1 MIKISTAAG
10 EPFFVSILGTM
21 THSVQEILENARYQF
36 EEAGVVNFALSM
48 PLQPQG
54 RNPLE
59 KVGAFAEK
67 FRALRD
73 KSADVPFNFGILIQ
87 QTIGHGARWNPNY
100 DRELPWQRLIY
111 QTGVESIRFC
121 PLDEDFKNYVDSAMQ
136 LLMAE
141 GPAFAIID
149 DDTSLAIPPASNN
162 LECFCPLHT
171 ALFNEMYGTSY
182 TPEELRKAVTPE
194 SNQEIQ
200 AQFRDMGDESILRYV
215 KMMRRSIDKAAPG
228 LPVIFCAGSIDAA
241 RSDEWAE
248 AAAAQGQ
255 PSVLRCGTSNYL
267 EGAPWSITG
276 RYTTTAV
283 QKLYSSRA
291 DLLLDEADTCPHS
304 LYSKSART
312 MHLHIVNA
320 MLDGLDGAKLWIA
333 NTVHADDVTTPPY
346 ARILGKNMGL
356 YRELHRVMRDFS
368 WAGALNVLPHPRQS
382 LGPSY
387 SGYEFLGAW
396 VDSYLAL
403 FGIPF
408 RWGKPSDRGVALLTG
423 AQIERLS
430 SAELEK
436 LLSGEALLDLSA
448 AEKAVERGFGKLI
461 GVESVSDLPRLAVLE
476 KLERNGKIFRL
487 SRGAYRQ
494 LNLLPG
500 AEVISTLLE
509 RKSFSGDEFAPLAP
523 GAIRFGKVVTAAW
536 RAVSGNRIDLCPD
549 RREMILEYLSNF
561 ERILDIQVNL
571 NSFAGFRY
579 GYCSDGT
586 MIAAL
591 TNYGYDPLEKLEF
604 TVKNCPRRIEVL
616 QGDGSWKE
624 LPFTA
629 KGNTVTLEY
638 VLNCAEFIIMRLK

>member
-1 MIKISTAAG
+1 
-10 EPFFVSILGTM
+10 M
-21 THSVQEILENARYQF
+21 THTVEEILENARYQY
-36 EEAGVVNFALSM
+36 EEAGIVNFALSM

-54 RNPLE
+54 RDPLE
-59 KVGAFAEK
+59 KVRSFADK
-67 FRALRD
+67 FRALRE
-73 KSADVPFNFGILIQ
+73 KSSDPRLNFGILIQ

-121 PLDEDFKNYVDSAMQ
+121 PLDEDFKSYVDSALQ

-149 DDTSLAIPPASNN
+149 DDTSLAIPPAASN

-171 ALFNEMYGTSY
+171 ALFNELYGTSY
-182 TPEELRKAVTPE
+182 TPEELRQAVTPE
-194 SNQEIQ
+194 SGQEIQ

-215 KMMRRSIDKAAPG
+215 QMMRRSMDKAAPG

-241 RSDEWAE
+241 RADQW
-248 AAAAQGQ
+248 AAAAAAEGQ
-255 PSVLRCGTSNYL
+255 PAVLRCGTSNYL
-267 EGAPWSITG
+267 EGAPWQLTSNCAA
-276 RYTTTAV
+276 TAV
-283 QKLYSSRA
+283 QKLYSPQA

-320 MLDGLDGAKLWIA
+320 ILEGFDGAKLWIA
-333 NTVHADDVTTPPY
+333 NTVHADDVITPPY

-382 LGPSY
+382 LAPSY
-387 SGYEFLGAW
+387 SGMEFLGSW

-403 FGIPF
+403 LGIPF
-408 RWGKPSDRGVALLTG
+408 RWGKPESKGVALLTE
-423 AQIERLS
+423 AQVERLDS
-430 SAELEK
+430 DELEK
-436 LLSGEALLDLSA
+436 LLAGEALLDLSA
-448 AEKAVERGFGKLI
+448 AEKVVERGYGKLI
-461 GVESVSDLPRLAVLE
+461 GIESVSDLPRLAVLE

-500 AEVISTLLE
+500 AETISTLLE
-509 RKSFSGDEFAPLAP
+509 RKSFSGEEFAPLAP
-523 GAIRFGKVVTAAW
+523 GAVRFGNVVTAAW
-536 RAVSGNRIDLCPD
+536 RVTKGNRIDLCPD
-549 RREMILEYLSNF
+549 RKEMILEYLSNF
-561 ERILDIQVNL
+561 EGILDIQVNL

-591 TNYGYDPLEKLEF
+591 VNYGYDPLESLEF
-604 TVKNCPRRIEVL
+604 TVKNCPRQIAVL
-616 QGDGSWKE
+616 QGDGTWKDVA
-624 LPFTA
+624 FTVNG
-629 KGNTVTLEY
+629 KTVTLEY
-638 VLNCAEFIIMRLK
+638 PLNCAEFIIMKLK

>member
-1 MIKISTAAG
+1 
-10 EPFFVSILGTM
+10 M
-21 THSVQEILENARYQF
+21 THTVDEIFENARFQY
-36 EEAGVVNFALSM
+36 EEAGIVNFALCM

-54 RNPLE
+54 RDPLE
-59 KVGAFAEK
+59 KVRAFAEK
-67 FRALRD
+67 FRALREKFSD
-73 KSADVPFNFGILIQ
+73 PRLNFGILIQ

-111 QTGVESIRFC
+111 QTGAESIRFC
-121 PLDEDFKNYVDSAMQ
+121 PLDEDFKSYVASAMG
-136 LLMAE
+136 LLMSE

-149 DDTSLAIPPASNN
+149 DDTSLAIPPAASN

-182 TPEELRKAVTPE
+182 TPEELRQAVTPE
-194 SNQEIQ
+194 SGQEIQ

-215 KMMRRSIDKAAPG
+215 QMMRQSIDKAAPG

-241 RSDEWAE
+241 RADQW
-248 AAAAQGQ
+248 AAAAVAEGQ
-255 PSVLRCGTSNYL
+255 PAVLRCGTSNYL
-267 EGAPWSITG
+267 EGAPWQLTSNCAP
-276 RYTTTAV
+276 TAV
-283 QKLYSSRA
+283 QKLYSPQA

-320 MLDGLDGAKLWIA
+320 ILEGFDGAKLWIA
-333 NTVHADDVTTPPY
+333 NTVHADDVITPPY

-382 LGPSY
+382 LAPSY
-387 SGYEFLGAW
+387 SGMELLGSW

-403 FGIPF
+403 LGIPF
-408 RWGKPSDRGVALLTG
+408 RWGKPCDKGLALLTE
-423 AQIERLS
+423 AQVERLDDD
-430 SAELEK
+430 ELEK
-436 LLSGEALLDLSA
+436 LLAGEALLDLSA
-448 AEKAVERGFGKLI
+448 AEKVVERGYGKLI
-461 GVESVSDLPRLAVLE
+461 GVESISDLPRLAVLE

-487 SRGAYRQ
+487 SRGAYRR

-500 AEVISTLLE
+500 AETISTLLE
-509 RKSFSGDEFAPLAP
+509 RKSFSGEEFAPLAP

-536 RAVSGNRIDLCPD
+536 RVTKGNRIDLCPD
-549 RREMILEYLSNF
+549 RKEMILEYLSNF
-561 ERILDIQVNL
+561 EGILDIQVNL

-591 TNYGYDPLEKLEF
+591 VNYGYDPLESLEF
-604 TVKNCPRRIEVL
+604 TVKNAPCRIEVL
-616 QGDGSWKE
+616 QGDGTWE
-624 LPFTA
+624 EQPFTV
-629 KGNTVTLEY
+629 KGNTVTLERQ
-638 VLNCAEFIIMRLK
+638 LNCAEFIIMRLK